1 MMISEMTWFQV
12 EEYLKHDD
20 RAVLPIGSTEQHG
33 FLSLSVDTILPEKV
47 ARDAAEPLGVP
58 VFPTVNYG
66 ITPYFKAFPGTV
78 SLRID
83 TMLAIVRDI
92 LDALF
97 SQGFHRILI
106 VNGHGGNTPINPLL
120 SEWMNSHRDASVKLH
135 DWWRAPKTMA
145 RVLDID
151 AAASHA
157 SWMENFPWTRLEGAP
172 VPNFKKDRIDFAA
185 TARVD
190 AGRKRERIAEG
201 NYHGVFQR
209 PDHDM
214 MEIWKVAVEETRHE
228 IEQDWH

>member
-12 EEYLKHDD
+12 EEYLKLDD

-83 TMLAIVRDI
+83 TMLAIVRDV

-97 SQGFHRILI
+97 SQGFRRILI
-106 VNGHGGNTPINPLL
+106 VNGHGGNNPVQALA
-120 SEWMNSHRDASVKLH
+120 SEWMADHPGTSVRFHNWWNSPRTWAKVN
-135 DWWRAPKTMA
+135 A
-145 RVLDID
+145 ID
-151 AAASHA
+151 PVASHA
-157 SWMENFPWTRLEGAP
+157 SWMESFPWTQIGNVAP
-172 VPNFKKDRIDFAA
+172 PREAKPMVEVDRVRTMDP
-185 TARVD
+185 ARV
-190 AGRKRERIAEG
+190 REMLGDG
-201 NYHGVFQR
+201 NFGGLYQR
-209 PDHDM
+209 PDEEM
-214 MEIWKVAVEETRHE
+214 LALWQVAVEETRE
-228 IEQDWH
+228 LLESGWP